1 MLLALLV
8 LQQNLPA
15 CPTGRY
21 GIFQLYTGRSG
32 SDRDTEYGVVWVAG
46 AALAEHYLFGTL
58 THGVGGIFLVGP
70 GYDPAALQ
78 PGRDAYLE
86 LRVRRICAVEGYPR
100 LQEQLLVFRA
110 KFVQAVVNVELNSLF
125 EDSHRRIRHWWPVNK
140 VRGNNNNF
148 AAHKVWRTRM
158 KHILIIGAGRSTTV
172 LIEYLLSHAAEE
184 GWRLTICD
192 SDITLAAEKAGGHPN
207 ATARQ
212 LDALDAGQ
220 RHQLI
225 EDADLVVSMLPPRL
239 HTEVARDCLRYRKDL
254 VNASYV
260 HPDVRAMHDE
270 VKAAGLTFMCELG
283 LDPGIDHMSAMQLL
297 DDIRGRGG
305 RIDAFYSY
313 TGGLVAPESD
323 DNPWHYKFSW
333 APRNVV
339 VAGQGTAQYM
349 EDGQLRLIPYQ
360 RIFEQIRD
368 IDVPGMGHYEVYANR
383 NSLSYYPIYGL
394 DGTATLYRGTIR
406 YPGFCRAWQALI
418 RLGLTEDQ
426 FLIPGLDRLSYR
438 GLISALLPDGTGT
451 LEDRIGQLAGPGVL
465 DQLRW
470 LGLLDD
476 TLVGMEEGTPADVLE
491 RLLLSRWKLEPAD
504 KDMIIMQHEIDYT
517 LDDRHERV
525 VSTLVSKGA
534 DGIRTAMSTLVGL
547 PMAIFA
553 RKLLRGEIRAPGV
566 NIPVDAAVYEPVL
579 RELRDFDV
587 TFQERTISK

>member
-1 MLLALLV
+1 
-8 LQQNLPA
+8 
-15 CPTGRY
+15 
-21 GIFQLYTGRSG
+21 
-32 SDRDTEYGVVWVAG
+32 
-46 AALAEHYLFGTL
+46 
-58 THGVGGIFLVGP
+58 
-70 GYDPAALQ
+70 
-78 PGRDAYLE
+78 
-86 LRVRRICAVEGYPR
+86 
-100 LQEQLLVFRA
+100 
-110 KFVQAVVNVELNSLF
+110 
-125 EDSHRRIRHWWPVNK
+125 
-140 VRGNNNNF
+140 
-148 AAHKVWRTRM
+148 M

-172 LIEYLLSHAAEE
+172 LIEYLLSHAVEE
-184 GWRLTICD
+184 DWRLTICD
-192 SDITLAAEKAGGHPN
+192 SDIALAAGKAGSHAH

-220 RHQLI
+220 RRELI
-225 EDADLVVSMLPPRL
+225 ESADLVVSMLPPRL

-260 HPDVRAMHDE
+260 HPDVQAMHEE

-360 RIFEQIRD
+360 RIFEQIRS
-368 IDVPGMGHYEVYANR
+368 IEVPGMGHYEVYANR

-394 DGTATLYRGTIR
+394 EGTDTLYRGTIR
-406 YPGFCRAWQALI
+406 YPGFCKAWQALI

-426 FLIPGLDRLSYR
+426 FQIPGLDRLSYR
-438 GLISALLPDGTGT
+438 GLVTALLPDGAGT
-451 LEDRIGQLAGPGVL
+451 LEDRIGRLAGPGVL

-470 LGLLDD
+470 LGLLDE
-476 TLVGMEEGTPADVLE
+476 TPIGMQQGTPADVLE
-491 RLLLSRWKLEPAD
+491 RLLLSRWKLEPSD

-517 LDDRHERV
+517 LDGRQERV
-525 VSTLVSKGA
+525 VSTLVSKGV
-534 DGIRTAMSTLVGL
+534 DGTRTAMSSLVGL

-553 RKLLRGEIRAPGV
+553 RKLLRGEIRIPGV
-566 NIPVDAAVYEPVL
+566 CIPVDAAVYEPVL

-587 TFQERTISK
+587 TFQERIISR